1 MVIYISSWL
10 KSHGESESELRNFK
24 FSLWQ
29 HIWLYLYFSHI
40 TGKFDLHQSRWT
52 IHHPNPIFEE
62 SPDLKSEILN
72 LTNSIHIWHITVLV
86 NTWMLYYAIS
96 RNPTVRIICPTYRWH
111 ISTYWSWI
119 RRFSVKYFT
128 TGCMTDIT
136 IIYVLH
142 SHSPVNSN
150 ITETL
155 MSTTTHSQI
164 IRLQ

>member
-52 IHHPNPIFEE
+52 IHHPNPIFEK

-142 SHSPVNSN
+142 SHSSVNSN

-155 MSTTTHSQI
+155 MSTTTHTQI